1 MTKKELFEALDGLRD
16 DTHIH
21 VWRDH
26 DIYTDIDVDIMTA
39 LDPLP
44 SMDPVAFINIHDDP
58 DNVIVKKYD
67 MQNMQQA
74 LMLADMFFLATPIG
88 TIEKSGNPLGKVL
101 SEAINICE
109 KYVDQ

>member
-1 MTKKELFEALDGLRD
+1 MTKKELFEALECLPD

-44 SMDPVAFINIHDDP
+44 AMDPVAFINIYDDP
-58 DNVIVKKYD
+58 DNVIVNEGD
-67 MQNMQQA
+67 MHKMQQA
-74 LMLADMFFLATPIG
+74 LRLAEMFFLATPID
-88 TIEKSGNPLGKVL
+88 TIEKMGNPLGKVL
-101 SEAINICE
+101 SEAVGVTT
-109 KYVDQ
+109 KYTD